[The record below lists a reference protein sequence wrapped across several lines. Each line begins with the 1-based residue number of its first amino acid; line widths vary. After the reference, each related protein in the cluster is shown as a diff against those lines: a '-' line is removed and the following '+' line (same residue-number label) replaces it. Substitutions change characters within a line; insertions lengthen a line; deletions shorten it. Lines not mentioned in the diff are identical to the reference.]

1 MSKISLEPNDSGAGT
16 FSIVSPDSNTN
27 RTLNLPDESGTIFSD
42 GTGVPG
48 SSVIGQLASSN
59 MPAGSVIQVVNS
71 IYDPSN
77 AFVTTSSS
85 LVKTDLQLS
94 ITPKVLTSKIFVVVN
109 ATTNARNRNEGAS
122 VWNLAL
128 FRNDSL
134 IYLPDGPFSTKF
146 TVSQKVSGVSGLDIW
161 MPETLTYIDEP
172 NTTSS
177 VEYSLYMSLVD
188 GESARMIDSEITLM
202 EIAG

>member
-27 RTLNLPDESGTIFSD
+27 RTLNLPDASGNIIAADAS
-42 GTGVPG
+42 TGRFD
-48 SSVIGQLASSN
+48 SSN

-77 AFVTTSSS
+77 AFETTSTS

-109 ATTNARNRNEGAS
+109 ARTNARNRNGNESA
-122 VWNLAL
+122 WNLAL

-134 IYLPDGPFSTKF
+134 IYVPDGPFGVKF
-146 TVSQKVSGVSGLDIW
+146 TTLINLGGVSDVDIW

-177 VEYSLYMSLVD
+177 VEYSLYMSLVFGD
-188 GESARMIDSEITLM
+188 DARMIDSEITLM